1 MRIFLKIP
9 GERRR
14 KYKYKV
20 RIEVWRLKNWTKFP
34 TASGGTR
41 CLVAVPTGTAGAS
54 RYFLDLDARG
64 GETNDE
70 KTRGGPRMPAVLVQ
84 GGLPLLTPMY
94 IYIYTQTPIGT
105 IRESP
110 LFFFNLFFFFFY
122 SRVFFSLFLVAVL
135 RIPSYERLGTWKFF
149 FFFPFLNFSR
159 ECLTLDRALLD
170 VNFSSVFVSIIRH
183 VD

>member
-1 MRIFLKIP
+1 MEIKKLDEISHCK
-9 GERRR
+9 RRNT
-14 KYKYKV
+14 V
-20 RIEVWRLKNWTKFP
+20 F
-34 TASGGTR
+34 GR
-41 CLVAVPTGTAGAS
+41 CS
-54 RYFLDLDARG
+54 HRHR
-64 GETNDE
+64 
-70 KTRGGPRMPAVLVQ
+70 
-84 GGLPLLTPMY
+84 GGLPLFSWSRRSRRRDKRRKNTGRAQDARGARPRRFTPSHPY
-94 IYIYTQTPIGT
+94 VHIYTQTPIGT

-170 VNFSSVFVSIIRH
+170 VNFSFRSFATLIKAWRY
-183 VD
+183 

>member
-1 MRIFLKIP
+1 MEIKKLDEISHCK
-9 GERRR
+9 RRNT
-14 KYKYKV
+14 V
-20 RIEVWRLKNWTKFP
+20 F
-34 TASGGTR
+34 GR
-41 CLVAVPTGTAGAS
+41 CS
-54 RYFLDLDARG
+54 HRHR
-64 GETNDE
+64 
-70 KTRGGPRMPAVLVQ
+70 
-84 GGLPLLTPMY
+84 GGLPLFSWSRRSRRRDKRRKNTGRAQDARGARPRRFTPSHPYVHIY
-94 IYIYTQTPIGT
+94 IYIHK
-105 IRESP
+105 P
-110 LFFFNLFFFFFY
+110 LLEWFENRLSFSLIYFSSFFY